1 MGCFQQ
7 WCVLQLLLG
16 VLASVAY
23 LLLAI
28 IWNTTSDSEVKVSM
42 GSIIVDASVRLALA
56 FLVTW
61 VIWFGVVTKKGC
73 CCAVACCCLG
83 KPNILVVAIVEG
95 LMACSTALTIM
106 QALGHGHILLI
117 LAALVAAVHL
127 VSQVYLTIEASFVWW
142 KSLDTAAATKDANV
156 GPPVILGREK
166 DTEAKSTDV
175 VVEPGA
181 PTDARQNGEVVVESS
196 APQGEQQV

>member
-1 MGCFQQ
+1 
-7 WCVLQLLLG
+7 LLG
-16 VLASVAY
+16 ILASVAY

-28 IWNTTSDSEVKVSM
+28 IWNTTSDMEVKVSM
-42 GSIIVDASVRLALA
+42 GSIIVDACVRLALA
-56 FLVTW
+56 FLATW
-61 VIWFGVVTKKGC
+61 IIWFGVVTKKGC

-117 LAALVAAVHL
+117 LAALVAAVHF
-127 VSQVYLTIEASFVWW
+127 VSQVYLTIEAAFVWW
-142 KSLDTAAATKDANV
+142 KSLDAATTTTTKEANV

-166 DTEAKSTDV
+166 ETKSKSKDA
-175 VVEPGA
+175 VVEPA
-181 PTDARQNGEVVVESS
+181 AATDARQVATT
-196 APQGEQQV
+196 APQGEEQV